1 MTTASVWTF
10 FRAGLAVLALMPAA
24 ALALM
29 PRASG
34 AAPAPRDFSLVKTV
48 PIGGPDK
55 WDYLVYDAGDGRLLV
70 AHGSEVTVLDGA
82 SGRIV
87 GRIGGLK
94 GVHGVALVPGLGRG
108 FAANGGG
115 ATMFDT
121 ARLTPLA
128 SVPTAAGADAAVYDP
143 ASRHVFV
150 MNGRARSITA
160 IDPGRAAPL
169 ATVPFGGK
177 PEFAVADGAGSL
189 FVNREDQA
197 EIVRLDTKGPRIAAR
212 WPLPGCV
219 EPQGLALDAA
229 HHWLFSGCS
238 NEKLMVVDA
247 RTGHIIDTLPI
258 GRVNDAVLF
267 DARRGM
273 VFTSNSD
280 GTVSRIAE
288 TGAGG
293 FAVLPPLRS
302 EPGARTMAFDSRR
315 GRLYLVTA
323 DLLPGR
329 RHIRHGSVKVLFL
342 DEARAARYTNRP
354 MN

>member
-1 MTTASVWTF
+1 MTSASVWTF
-10 FRAGLAVLALMPAA
+10 LRVGLAVLALTPAVS
-24 ALALM
+24 
-29 PRASG
+29 R
-34 AAPAPRDFSLVKTV
+34 AAPSPRDFSLVKTV
-48 PIGGPDK
+48 PIGGPDR
-55 WDYLVYDAGDGRLLV
+55 WDYLVYDAKDGRLLV

-87 GRIGGLK
+87 GRVGGLK

-108 FAANGGG
+108 FAANGAG
-115 ATMFDT
+115 ATAFDLQH
-121 ARLTPLA
+121 LTPLA

-150 MNGRARSITA
+150 MNGKAHSITA

-169 ATVPFGGK
+169 GTIPFGGK
-177 PEFAVADGAGSL
+177 PEFAVADGAGGL
-189 FVNREDQA
+189 FVNREDKG
-197 EIVRLDTKGPRIAAR
+197 EIVRVDTATLRIDAR

-238 NEKLMVVDA
+238 NKKLMVVDA
-247 RTGHIIDTLPI
+247 RSGHIVDRLPI
-258 GRVNDAVLF
+258 GQVNDAVLF

-293 FAVLPPLRS
+293 FAVLPALTS
-302 EPGARTMAFDSRR
+302 EPGARTMAFDSAR

-323 DLLPGR
+323 DFLPGR
-329 RHIRHGSVKVLFL
+329 RHARPGSVKVLFL
-342 DEARAARYTNRP
+342 DEARAAR
-354 MN
+354 